1 VKNVTALPPRK
12 HIVIS
17 VEEPFDAE
25 LAEDWVREWVERAL
39 DAEGVARNAGVD
51 VLVTDDET
59 VRELNRDYLGIDEP
73 TDVLSFPMAEEYG
86 GALPD
91 APAFVTPPDDILH
104 LGEIII
110 AYPYAVRQAQEEQH
124 EVEWEIAHLLVHGVL
139 HLLGYDHL
147 EPDDEQEMRLREHA
161 ILGVHH

>member
-1 VKNVTALPPRK
+1 MTSLPPRT
-12 HIVIS
+12 HIEVA

-25 LAEDWVREWVERAL
+25 VNEDWVREWVVRSL
-39 DAEGVARNAGVD
+39 DAEGVERNAGVD
-51 VLVTDDET
+51 VLITDNDT

-73 TDVLSFPMAEEYG
+73 TAGLSFPQAEEYG

-91 APAFVTPPDDILH
+91 APAFITPPDDILH

-110 AYPYAVRQAQEEQH
+110 AYPYAVQQAAEQQH
-124 EVEWEIAHLLVHGVL
+124 PVDWEIAHLLVHGVL

-147 EPDDEQEMRLREHA
+147 EPEDEFEMRTREHA